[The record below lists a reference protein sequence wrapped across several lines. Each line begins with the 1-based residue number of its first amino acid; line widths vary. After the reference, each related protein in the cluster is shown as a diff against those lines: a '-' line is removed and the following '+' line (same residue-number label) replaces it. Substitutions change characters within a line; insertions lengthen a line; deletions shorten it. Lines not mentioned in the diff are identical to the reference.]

1 MLTLISMVIFG
12 TAFAVIAYVAAETL
26 VPAIPKIVQL
36 LLDADNDVGTFD
48 RPHTS
53 TARAY
58 IIRPTALSAIPAR
71 ATA

>member
-36 LLDADNDVGTFD
+36 LLDADNDAETFA
-48 RPHTS
+48 RPHAS
-53 TARAY
+53 TTRAY
-58 IIRPTALSAIPAR
+58 ITRPTALSVIPAR

>member
-36 LLDADNDVGTFD
+36 LLDADNDVRAFD
-48 RPHTS
+48 RPHGS

-58 IIRPTALSAIPAR
+58 ITRPMALSAVPQR
-71 ATA
+71 AAA

>member
-36 LLDADNDVGTFD
+36 LLDADNDVRAFD
-48 RPHTS
+48 RPHAS

-58 IIRPTALSAIPAR
+58 ITRPMALSAVPQR
-71 ATA
+71 AAA